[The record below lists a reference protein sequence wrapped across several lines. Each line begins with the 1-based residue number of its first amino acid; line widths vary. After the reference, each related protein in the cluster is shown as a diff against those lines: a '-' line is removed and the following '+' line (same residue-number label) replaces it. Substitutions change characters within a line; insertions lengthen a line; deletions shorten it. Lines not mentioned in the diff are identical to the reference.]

1 MPLFVGYHSLWDFG
15 TFVVSAGSAASDP
28 PIDVAQGWNWTIP
41 MLMVLPNFLYALYLL
56 RGVRND
62 TRLSTD

>member
-1 MPLFVGYHSLWDFG
+1 MSGMVMIALLIR
-15 TFVVSAGSAASDP
+15 TGSAASGP
-28 PIDVAQGWNWTIP
+28 PIDITQGRNWTIP

-62 TRLSTD
+62 TRLATD